1 MATLTYNPNEQP
13 EGELTADEQDSL
25 EKGTAIQEQ
34 EEQLLAGKYK
44 TAQDLEKAYTELQKK
59 LGESNDSKESTEEE
73 SSEPESKSDEP
84 EESDAD
90 PDFLEKL
97 WNESQ
102 DEYSEETLEKL
113 KGMDPTDLA
122 QMYLDY
128 RQSQQEVKPL
138 ADEDVDIL
146 YNSVGGE
153 ESYQEM
159 IQWAGGNLDSDMQAL
174 FDSVME
180 GGDPASCFFA
190 VQALNAMYTD
200 AKGVDSNL
208 ITGKS
213 PKATKD
219 TFRSQA
225 EVVRAMNDPRYETDP
240 AYRQDVFAKLE
251 NSDIQF

>member
-25 EKGTAIQEQ
+25 EKGNAIQEQ

-73 SSEPESKSDEP
+73 SSEPESTSDEP

-97 WNESQ
+97 WNESK

-153 ESYQEM
+153 DSYQEM

-200 AKGVDSNL
+200 AKGIDSNL

>member
-25 EKGTAIQEQ
+25 EKGSAIQEQ

-44 TAQDLEKAYTELQKK
+44 NAQDLEKAYTELQKK
-59 LGESNDSKESTEEE
+59 LGESDDSKESAEEE
-73 SSEPESKSDEP
+73 SSEPEEQSDQP

-97 WNESQ
+97 WKESN

-128 RQSQQEVKPL
+128 RQSQVEVKPL

-153 ESYQEM
+153 ETYQEM
-159 IQWAGGNLDSDMQAL
+159 LQWAGGNLDSDMQAL
-174 FDSVME
+174 FDGVME
-180 GGDPASCFFA
+180 AGDPASCFFA

-219 TFRSQA
+219 VFRSQA

>member
-13 EGELTADEQDSL
+13 EGELTAEEQDSL

-44 TAQDLEKAYTELQKK
+44 NATELEKAYTELQKK

-73 SSEPESKSDEP
+73 SSELEEQSDQP

-97 WNESQ
+97 WKESK
-102 DEYSEETLEKL
+102 DEYSEETLEQL

-138 ADEDVDIL
+138 ADEDVEIL
-146 YNSVGGE
+146 YSSVGGE

-159 IQWAGGNLDSDMQAL
+159 IEWAGGNLDSDMQAL
-174 FDSVME
+174 FDGVME